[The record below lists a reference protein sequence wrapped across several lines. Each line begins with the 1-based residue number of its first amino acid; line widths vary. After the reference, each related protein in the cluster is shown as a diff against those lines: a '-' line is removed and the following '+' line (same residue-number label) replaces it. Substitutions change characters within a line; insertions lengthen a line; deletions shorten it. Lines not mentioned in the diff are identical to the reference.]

1 MKLNKQANP
10 RAAASAAAIV
20 IEVLHDPAAPQLL
33 ALQNGYKQAIG
44 EAPLTE
50 EQQRRLRQAI
60 AAGRITFFVARCGE
74 RLVGM
79 CSVARCYSTFACSDT
94 GVYEDFYVEPAFRGS
109 GLARRLAKAAQS
121 WCCDNGIASLTVCC
135 APCDEKMY
143 QSLGFSLPLGS
154 TFAHVN

>member
-1 MKLNKQANP
+1 MNDQTNH
-10 RAAASAAAIV
+10 RSTNTAAIV
-20 IEVLHDPAAPQLL
+20 IEVLRDPADPQLL
-33 ALQNGYKQAIG
+33 ALQSGYKQSIG

-50 EQQRRLRQAI
+50 EQQRQLQQAI

-79 CSVARCYSTFACSDT
+79 CSVARCYSTFTCADM

-109 GLARRLAKAAQS
+109 GLARRLAEAAQA
-121 WCCDNGIASLTVCC
+121 WCRNNGIASLTVCC

-143 QSLGFSLPLGS
+143 QSLDFSLPLGS